1 MKKKRKAWFTLIEI
15 IIVVIIIGILMLIG
29 LWFNRSHLAS
39 LKSNTKI
46 EQVKSDFDT
55 FFLQILNSSS
65 YQGKQ
70 YDQATLTL
78 SKGWESQQNQ
88 PITYTFLSSNQ
99 DQDTKEDKNQT
110 ASIFFTQ
117 DSDYQL
123 TKLKLNDNESNS
135 LTLTFRPYQFECSVD
150 GQNKEQRADDKIIFT
165 LQPKWWKEVCF
176 QLQTS
181 YCRIQSITCKTL
193 SQN

>member
-1 MKKKRKAWFTLIEI
+1 
-15 IIVVIIIGILMLIG
+15 MLIG

-70 YDQATLTL
+70 YNQATLTL
-78 SKGWESQQNQ
+78 SKGWENQQTQ
-88 PITYTFLSSNQ
+88 PITYTFSSSNQ

-117 DSDYQL
+117 NSDYL
-123 TKLKLNDNESNS
+123 ITKLILDNQERRDITLN
-135 LTLTFRPYQFECSVD
+135 FKPYQFTCSVQ
-150 GQNKEQRADDKIIFT
+150 GPQVEQNKNPHISFT

-181 YCRIQSITCKTL
+181 YCRIQSVPCKTL